1 MTSVEE
7 SPSWLG
13 KTTKK
18 VWSFLTIPIKKLF
31 VFNFILALF
40 EKNVLLTPKIKN
52 TNLVALE
59 SVESLYHNIGLQIN
73 NKNVPIFTETW
84 QLMIKHWYRFLR
96 RFSAD
101 FVSIKYSSTLSA
113 SLWHINLLLYFTFRK
128 YCEAARRRFFM
139 SPNSFIKTFIIFS
152 NNVTIIIFKCKA

>member
-1 MTSVEE
+1 MTALFWQKKMCFYDFEQVASISVEE

-59 SVESLYHNIGLQIN
+59 SVESLYHNFGLQIN
-73 NKNVPIFTETW
+73 NKNVPIFNWNLTADDKTLIPFFTSVFCRFCVNKVLLYAECNA
-84 QLMIKHWYRFLR
+84 LRFLMKKEK
-96 RFSAD
+96 FCLVD
-101 FVSIKYSSTLSA
+101 K
-113 SLWHINLLLYFTFRK
+113 LLL
-128 YCEAARRRFFM
+128 
-139 SPNSFIKTFIIFS
+139 
-152 NNVTIIIFKCKA
+152 VL

>member
-1 MTSVEE
+1 MPILTYLLTKTRAHVCKTQSIANDHPEFTISVEE

-101 FVSIKYSSTLSA
+101 FVSIKYSSTLPAVRSDTSRHTVA
-113 SLWHINLLLYFTFRK
+113 KVYRW
-128 YCEAARRRFFM
+128 
-139 SPNSFIKTFIIFS
+139 
-152 NNVTIIIFKCKA
+152 NVND